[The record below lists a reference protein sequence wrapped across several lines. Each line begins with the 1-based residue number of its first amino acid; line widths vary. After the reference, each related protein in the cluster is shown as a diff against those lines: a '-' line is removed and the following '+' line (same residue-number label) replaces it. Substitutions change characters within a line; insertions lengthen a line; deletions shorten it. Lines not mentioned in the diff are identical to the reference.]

1 MEVDGRC
8 LTNGWSIVAAAP
20 TNSQLAG
27 VLAGFVF
34 TAMIIL
40 FARSGPANTKTLG
53 LFSAS
58 FVVLAFDS
66 YLFSFIAGGSSDPLC
81 RRVWTESMAAR
92 GMLAVGATAL
102 ISGIAW
108 LLANYTQAEN
118 LSAQTTEHPGARAVN
133 LQKLAQFIVLG
144 VAAGVCLI
152 LGMTT
157 LNFMYVALGRRP
169 PAHWVLLAYAIPLA
183 VVTMAA
189 ILNRT
194 RTVRLQKN
202 SEADSNAWPTK
213 SLSVAVFGT
222 ASYGIVGPVFV
233 GAIVN
238 IGDAPFAAPSWIL
251 TTCAIS
257 IGFLTPIILIVL
269 LVYAVPR
276 TPPPS
281 RRIGAQS
288 SGKTTSTPSPS
299 DNAQDLPHSALPG
312 TVAIPLPAAPS
323 PPD

>member
-1 MEVDGRC
+1 MELDGRC
-8 LTNGWSIVAAAP
+8 LTNGWSIITAAP

-40 FARSGPANTKTLG
+40 FARSGQANTKTLG
-53 LFSAS
+53 LFSSS

-118 LSAQTTEHPGARAVN
+118 LSAQTMEQPDAQAVN

-157 LNFMYVALGRRP
+157 LNYIYVVTDRRP
-169 PAHWVLLAYAIPLA
+169 PIHWVLLAYAIPLA
-183 VVTMAA
+183 VVAMAA
-189 ILNRT
+189 ILNRR

-202 SEADSNAWPTK
+202 SEVGSDVWPSR
-213 SLSVAVFGT
+213 SLSAAIFCT
-222 ASYGIVGPVFV
+222 ACYGIVGPVFV
-233 GAIVN
+233 GAIIN
-238 IGDAPFAAPSWIL
+238 IGDAPFAASSSIL
-251 TTCAIS
+251 TAFAIS
-257 IGFLTPIILIVL
+257 IGFLIPVILIVL

-276 TPPPS
+276 TQIPP
-281 RRIGAQS
+281 RRIDAES
-288 SGKTTSTPSPS
+288 RMKTTSVPSVA
-299 DNAQDLPHSALPG
+299 DDTQDPRDRENG
-312 TVAIPLPAAPS
+312 TEPA
-323 PPD
+323 